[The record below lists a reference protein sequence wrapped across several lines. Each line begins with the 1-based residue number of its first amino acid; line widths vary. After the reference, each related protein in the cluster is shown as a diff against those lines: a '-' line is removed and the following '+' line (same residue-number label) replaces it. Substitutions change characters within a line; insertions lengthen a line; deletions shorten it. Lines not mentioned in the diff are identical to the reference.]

1 MTARAD
7 VLLADP
13 AVVRHRIRMID
24 SATGRALILAAG
36 GIVFREG
43 SKPRIAVVRLRRDK
57 AWVLPKGK
65 LCRGE
70 RALEAAKREVLEE
83 TGYQVSVHEFLGSMA
98 YGFNG
103 KIKIVQFWHMRAVGA
118 PVGKLMNDVKAV
130 KWLSLKQAIETLSRA
145 HEKVFLA
152 NVGPAVLKAAKQSK
166 RDKSKKA
173 GNGAK
178 RAAKAAAATRREVAD
193 ERRDASYTPFVA
205 AFGGLGHSSPP
216 TRRMA

>member
-1 MTARAD
+1 
-7 VLLADP
+7 
-13 AVVRHRIRMID
+13 MID

-43 SKPRIAVVRLRRDK
+43 TKPRIAVVRLRRDK

-65 LCRGE
+65 LYPGE

-103 KIKIVQFWHMRAVGA
+103 KIKIVQFWRMRALGE
-118 PVGKLMNDVKAV
+118 PVGKLMSDVKAV
-130 KWLSLKQAIETLSRA
+130 KWLSLKQAIETLTRV

-152 NVGPAVLKAAKQSK
+152 NVGPVALKASKQPK
-166 RDKSKKA
+166 RQKTKKIA
-173 GNGAK
+173 NGGK
-178 RAAKAAAATRREVAD
+178 RAAKAAPAAVSSRDLAG
-193 ERRDASYTPFVA
+193 ERRDTSVTPFVA
-205 AFGGLGHSSPP
+205 AFGGLGHLSHAT